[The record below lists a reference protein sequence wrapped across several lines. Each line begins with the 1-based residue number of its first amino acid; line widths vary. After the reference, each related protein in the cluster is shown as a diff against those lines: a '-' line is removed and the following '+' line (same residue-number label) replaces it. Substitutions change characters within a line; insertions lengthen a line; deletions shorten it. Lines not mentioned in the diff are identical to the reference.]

1 MKQYECIV
9 PGCSWQTHAEEEAEI
24 VRRASEH
31 MRTAHE
37 GMEVRESTVEQIKS
51 RIRDADK
58 ASS

>member
-1 MKQYECIV
+1 MKQYECLV

-37 GMEVRESTVEQIKS
+37 GVAVRESTVEQIKS
-51 RIRDADK
+51 RIKEAE

>member
-1 MKQYECIV
+1 MPARSGKV
-9 PGCSWQTHAEEEAEI
+9 SEEEAEI

-31 MRTAHE
+31 MRTAHD

-51 RIRDADK
+51 RIHEAE

>member
-9 PGCSWQTHAEEEAEI
+9 PGCSWQTHTEEEAEI
-24 VRRASEH
+24 VRRATEH

-51 RIRDADK
+51 KIHGDDK
-58 ASS
+58 PSS

>member
-31 MRTAHE
+31 MRSAHE
-37 GMEVRESTVEQIKS
+37 GMEVRESTVEQIKA
-51 RIRDADK
+51 RIRDADA

>member
-24 VRRASEH
+24 IRRASEH

-51 RIRDADK
+51 RIREAE